1 MNALFAWIFK
11 LIFAAAALIFAASL
25 LLALWVVLV
34 VTSLWSLLHGRKP
47 QVAVLWTRYRDI
59 TQGMQQVMRRGG
71 PWSAARRPSTPERGA
86 AAEADIVDVQVKEVH
101 EPPRRLPHQD

>member
-11 LIFAAAALIFAASL
+11 LTFAAAALIFAASL
-25 LLALWVVLV
+25 LLALLVVLV

-47 QVAVLWTRYRDI
+47 QVAVLWTRYRDL
-59 TQGMQQVMRRGG
+59 TQGMRQGMQQGG
-71 PWSAARRPSTPERGA
+71 PWSSARRTSKPERGA
-86 AAEADIVDVQVKEVH
+86 AADADIVDVHVKEVH